1 MMMYQFQRVVI
12 IIMILI
18 VLVFTPVWSQEE
30 AGPVDKWKGEVRIDG
45 GRPDP
50 VTFDVRRDKGSY
62 EILSIKYIDED
73 DPIKNFLWSKDI
85 ISFTWNLENSDVNCV
100 LRKQDEAKYAGDC
113 KFADSETSL
122 GMTVI
127 PKIKQESSEEPAE

>member
-12 IIMILI
+12 IIMTLI

-30 AGPVDKWKGEVRIDG
+30 AGPVDKWKGEVRIDW

-62 EILSIKYIDED
+62 EILVYS
-73 DPIKNFLWSKDI
+73 
-85 ISFTWNLENSDVNCV
+85 T
-100 LRKQDEAKYAGDC
+100 
-113 KFADSETSL
+113 
-122 GMTVI
+122 
-127 PKIKQESSEEPAE
+127 